1 MPGFQLTK
9 DKAVLAKSVYTLPF
23 LPKGMLEEKGR
34 MEAIAGL
41 IRDQI
46 VLNGI
51 DRYCRE
57 TGIGKED
64 FVEIKPQECQCLIF
78 AIDGSN
84 VPVCDWSVASLNK
97 ICAGYAVYSGC
108 DWQRTV
114 ITCDDLF
121 LADRENY
128 VELFEPLL
136 KDFFGLSRFSLAS
149 TELDRLSTYFREL
162 QEYIALE
169 DAIIHASPG
178 DTILYD
184 GGFDVYDPLRS
195 VLRKIFRDAENRRV
209 DLLGVA
215 KSSAISWGSGISRP
229 FVRHTGYCGG
239 IFLPGLPWYLSLK
252 GKKVASLPEWDGET
266 FIVRF
271 NGLGGA
277 AFRVDV
283 PPYMVNSIGKALEKL
298 VMHSCSAECSGYP
311 HALFRAHRDIR
322 IREQEGHF
330 LKLELMNILSDL
342 GVSGTQIMDLMRDYH
357 DVLEMRSRI

>member
-1 MPGFQLTK
+1 
-9 DKAVLAKSVYTLPF
+9 
-23 LPKGMLEEKGR
+23 

-41 IRDQI
+41 IRDYI

-57 TGIGKED
+57 TGIGKDD
-64 FVEIKPQECQCLIF
+64 FVEIKPQECQGLIF

-97 ICAGYAVYSGC
+97 ICAGYAVYNGC

-121 LADRENY
+121 LADRESY
-128 VELFEPLL
+128 GDMFEPLL
-136 KDFFGLSRFSLAS
+136 KEFFGLGRFSLES

-162 QEYIALE
+162 QEYIALS

-184 GGFDVYDPLRS
+184 GGFDIYEPLRS
-195 VLRKIFRDAENRRV
+195 ALKKIFRGAENKRV
-209 DLLGVA
+209 DLLGIS
-215 KSSAISWGSGISRP
+215 KSSAISWGDGISRP

-239 IFLPGLPWYLSLK
+239 IFLPGLPWYLPLK
-252 GKKVASLPEWDGET
+252 GKRVTPMPEWDGET

-271 NGLGGA
+271 NGRAAA

-283 PPYMVNSIGKALEKL
+283 PAYMVDNIGKALGKL
-298 VMHSCSAECSGYP
+298 VMHSCSAECFGYP

-322 IREQEGHF
+322 IMEQEGHF
-330 LKLELMNILSDL
+330 LKLELINILSDM
-342 GVSGTQIMDLMRDYH
+342 GVSGPQIIDLMRDYH